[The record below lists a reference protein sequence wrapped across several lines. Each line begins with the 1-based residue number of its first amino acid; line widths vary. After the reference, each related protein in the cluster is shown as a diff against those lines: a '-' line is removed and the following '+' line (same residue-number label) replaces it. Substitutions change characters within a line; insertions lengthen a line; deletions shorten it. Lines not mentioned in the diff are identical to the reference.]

1 MSIKP
6 MLTPADAVKTVAL
19 PFAGFYESIYTS
31 DLEHLDDGGEY
42 ITAAAAEYLTDE
54 MDYGHFEAAI
64 MARYVDFLTGAI
76 DAHIGGVTFTDHAP
90 YVEKYAGGTIGMN
103 AKTDVSTW
111 PTLAGIC
118 KAFEGIIDI
127 KAACIE
133 IASERLTSCSGFAS
147 FYDPDIKQIFN
158 APLVNWQWP
167 YIEILLAAIV
177 QGVALDDPY
186 VYDLKDSDTAQ
197 QAAYALELHSFYSEH
212 LCGQGDTMEAL
223 ALNTLTEAQAAEY
236 YALNDGDQ
244 NDAE

>member
-6 MLTPADAVKTVAL
+6 MLAPADAVKTVAL
-19 PFAGFYESIYTS
+19 PFAGFYGSIYTS
-31 DLEHLDDGGEY
+31 DLDYLDDGGD

-54 MDYGHFEAAI
+54 MNYSQFEAAI

-76 DAHIGGVTFTDHAP
+76 GAHLDGVTFTDHAP
-90 YVEKYAGGTIGMN
+90 YVEKYAGGTVGLN

-118 KAFEGIIDI
+118 EAFEGIIDI

-133 IASERLTSCSGFAS
+133 IARERLTSRSGFAS
-147 FYDPDIKQIFN
+147 FYAPDIKQIFN

-177 QGVALDDPY
+177 QGVALDDPH

-197 QAAYALELHSFYSEH
+197 RAAYALEIHSFYSEH
-212 LCGQGDTMEAL
+212 LCGRGDTMEAL

-236 YALNDGDQ
+236 NALNEGDQ
-244 NDAE
+244 NDEE

>member
-6 MLTPADAVKTVAL
+6 MLAPADAVKTVAL

-31 DLEHLDDGGEY
+31 DLDYLDDGGY

-54 MDYGHFEAAI
+54 MNYSQYEAAF

-76 DAHIGGVTFTDHAP
+76 GAHLGGVTFTDHAP
-90 YVEKYAGGTIGMN
+90 YVEKYAGGTVGLN

-118 KAFEGIIDI
+118 KAFDGIIDI

-133 IASERLTSCSGFAS
+133 IASERLTSRDGFAS

-177 QGVALDDPY
+177 QGVALDDPH
-186 VYDLKDSDTAQ
+186 VYDLKDSDSAQ
-197 QAAYALELHSFYSEH
+197 QAAYALELHSFYTEF
-212 LCGQGDTMEAL
+212 LCGRGDSMETL

-236 YALNDGDQ
+236 HALNEGDQ
-244 NDAE
+244 NDEE